1 MTLHIAFAPFWCL
14 QAKATQELQ
23 LSQFMTKTAALC
35 FNANKSTNLVL
46 NAPSLNMQKMNK
58 SKVAALKASAAYSPL
73 SKLHLLLKTL
83 EWILLLAV
91 SVSHNDPWLFSS
103 VECKFPFSL
112 YHLTTLQGVLHVLFH
127 PERLRRSAD
136 KARSVEQR
144 AVLENTHA
152 ASEY

>member
-1 MTLHIAFAPFWCL
+1 MTEQTAFA
-14 QAKATQELQ
+14 
-23 LSQFMTKTAALC
+23 
-35 FNANKSTNLVL
+35 
-46 NAPSLNMQKMNK
+46 
-58 SKVAALKASAAYSPL
+58 
-73 SKLHLLLKTL
+73 L
-83 EWILLLAV
+83 EDLGVNIFV
-91 SVSHNDPWLFSS
+91 SVSQNDPWLFSS
-103 VECKFPFSL
+103 VECKFLFSL